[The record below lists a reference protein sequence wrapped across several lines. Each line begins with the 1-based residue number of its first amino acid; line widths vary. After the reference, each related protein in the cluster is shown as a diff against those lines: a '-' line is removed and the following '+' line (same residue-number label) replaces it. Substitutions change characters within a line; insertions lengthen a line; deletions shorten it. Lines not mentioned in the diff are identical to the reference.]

1 VNSSRAPFFL
11 GGAAEEGATRF
22 DMGKQQQP
30 RSDTSVGDTSV
41 GTAVGTTEGTVETE
55 ERTLQEGG
63 ACSK

>member
-22 DMGKQQQP
+22 FMGKQQQP
-30 RSDTSVGDTSV
+30 RSDTSRTSV